1 MIVNIYNP
9 LAKMKR
15 KLILHLVFFL
25 LFGMKSFSQNEE
37 KKWFLSIGSSS
48 VLYAKEDA
56 SAIGGRYFTQFP
68 RLSGGLY
75 AFKNVTL
82 VGSLS
87 FTLNSPQHYASVDG
101 SVRYD
106 FGTSKNTIS
115 PFVMIGGSFIKST
128 RSKYLLPTLN
138 FGGGATIWISDK
150 LGLTGE
156 FMYRFNEERFQ
167 SQKSHT
173 FASAGIVYRFSL
185 FGDSNSSSSSTRV
198 IKDSRRKRI
207 WDTRN

>member
-1 MIVNIYNP
+1 
-9 LAKMKR
+9 MKR
-15 KLILHLVFFL
+15 KLIIHTIFFL
-25 LFGMKSFSQNEE
+25 LLSVKSFTQNEE

-48 VLYAKEDA
+48 VLYSQEDA
-56 SAIGGRYFTQFP
+56 SAVGGRYKNQFP
-68 RLSGGLY
+68 RLSAGFY

-87 FTLNSPQHYASVDG
+87 FTLSSPQEYATLDG
-101 SVRYD
+101 SARYD

-115 PFVMIGGSFIKST
+115 PFVTIGGSLIKSN

-138 FGGGATIWISDK
+138 FGGGATIWISEK

-156 FMYRFNEERFQ
+156 LMYKYNEERFQ

-185 FGDSNSSSSSTRV
+185 FGNSTSSSSGSKV
-198 IKDSRRKRI
+198 IKDSNRKRI
-207 WDTRN
+207 WNKKN